1 MVSKKAVDSSPFVRL
16 QEFLAV
22 SGASRRPVDKILISL
37 SDPESALSPDNE
49 NVFCPMYMAQ
59 ILTDAKSLQILGMS
73 LSNIPLSIEPDD
85 RSKSTDR
92 GRNLSLKQKLK
103 SCTTSTEARCGEW
116 GSGVAFILAAKLLH
130 PWLKETDD
138 LVHSRQIISADGR

>member
-92 GRNLSLKQKLK
+92 GLSKPLGQTLFTVYRTQPTRALEKCRLSRK
-103 SCTTSTEARCGEW
+103 AR
-116 GSGVAFILAAKLLH
+116 AFGFS
-130 PWLKETDD
+130 
-138 LVHSRQIISADGR
+138 V